1 MDRPQIEELKME
13 VTVMDIPAVSV
24 AYLRYKGPFGAA
36 IAAFWSEIFNP
47 WRAAHG
53 LDQRTTYGVAQD
65 DPGVTPAAECRY
77 DACVEV
83 DAGYEPKAPVKLAQL
98 AGGRYAVAA
107 FTGTGADMP
116 AAWAAF
122 FGTWLPAS
130 GMAMDARPCFE
141 RYAASYAIDPQTGV
155 FSCELCLPVK

>member
-1 MDRPQIEELKME
+1 ME
-13 VTVMDIPAVSV
+13 VQVMDIPAVSV

-53 LDQRTTYGVAQD
+53 LDRRTTYGVAQD
-65 DPGVTPAAECRY
+65 DPSVTPAAECRY

-107 FTGTGADMP
+107 FKGTGADMP
-116 AAWAAF
+116 AAWGEF

-130 GMAMDARPCFE
+130 GLAMDARPCFE
-141 RYAASYAIDPQTGV
+141 RYAASYTIDPQTGV